1 MDLDV
6 GACIFSPLLF
16 PAALVLQ
23 TGFLRYDVG
32 DIRGNASLPVVPLK
46 EGLDWLGLHPG
57 KAHSSQVPRFPSEP
71 PDWRRGLLA
80 LEAVDLAIC
89 GELG

>member
-1 MDLDV
+1 MLFAGSYLERMCMDLDV

-32 DIRGNASLPVVPLK
+32 DIRGNAMSPFL
-46 EGLDWLGLHPG
+46 LHCP
-57 KAHSSQVPRFPSEP
+57 
-71 PDWRRGLLA
+71 
-80 LEAVDLAIC
+80 
-89 GELG
+89 